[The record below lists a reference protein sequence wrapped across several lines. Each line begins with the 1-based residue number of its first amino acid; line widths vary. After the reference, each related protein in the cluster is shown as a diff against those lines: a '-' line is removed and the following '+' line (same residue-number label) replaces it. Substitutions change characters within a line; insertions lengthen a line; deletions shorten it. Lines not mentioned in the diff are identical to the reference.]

1 MTKQVIKKE
10 TEQKKHKKQ
19 RRKEVVEEEERKKK
33 MPLGEK
39 QGWEKSES
47 RYCGVETEFDDD
59 MPGVLTSNL
68 SHGFFDFVV
77 APLMN
82 PTYRPSLVEKE
93 ASGSSPVLPFA
104 SSDLVL
110 CLSQWSSHV
119 IEWASHLS
127 LQACLLPSPKST
139 SCANYARCVNQI
151 LQGLPNMQLWL
162 RIPLVKTDE
171 DAMDENS
178 RKIVDS
184 WEVWNSF
191 RLLREHHSQLSIALD
206 IMGTLPSITSLG
218 RWFGEPVRAAMI
230 STNCFLTNAR
240 GYSCLSKS
248 HQNLLTAF
256 LNHSVQVVI
265 SGKPLHSVPKTGS
278 GLAFNGSNVNNQSV
292 PSSFSHPSHPLKTY
306 LDYIG
311 FLFQKM
317 DPLPEQELLKL
328 GFRDCLRSPLQYQ
341 RAIHEAL
348 LDRVPEEN
356 TSVTTILMVVEAGRG
371 PLVRASLQAAEET
384 GRKIKVYAVE
394 KNPNA
399 VVTLHS
405 LVKLEGWEDI
415 VTIISCDMRHWN
427 APEEADILVSEM
439 LGTIGDNELSPECL
453 DGAQRFLKR
462 DGISIPS
469 SYTSFIQPVTASKLY
484 NDVKSHNDVAHF
496 EAAYTVEL
504 HNIARLA
511 PPQPLFTFNHLDY
524 SAKKSNER
532 YKKLCFKMPSD
543 AGSALVHG
551 YVEALVLLYKDVHL
565 GTEPSTAT
573 PNMFSWF
580 AIFLPLRTPVCTQPG
595 SDLEANFWR
604 CCSSSKVQRG
614 LAALTSKYKLLHD
627 CSCLM
632 QVWYE
637 WCVTSPCASA
647 IHNSNGRSYWIGP
660 IRYLQL

>member
-1 MTKQVIKKE
+1 
-10 TEQKKHKKQ
+10 
-19 RRKEVVEEEERKKK
+19 

-39 QGWEKSES
+39 QGWEKSDS

-68 SHGFFDFVV
+68 SPGFFDFVV

-82 PTYRPSLVEKE
+82 PTYRPSLVEKD

-110 CLSQWSSHV
+110 DLSQWSSHV
-119 IEWASHLS
+119 VGKISSWIDLDAEDETLRVDSETTLKQEIAWASHLS
-127 LQACLLPSPKST
+127 LQACLLPSPKVT

-191 RLLREHHSQLSIALD
+191 RLLCEHHSQLSIALD
-206 IMGTLPSITSLG
+206 IMGSLPSVSSLG

-230 STNCFLTNAR
+230 TTNCFLTNAR
-240 GYSCLSKS
+240 GYPCLSKS
-248 HQNLLTAF
+248 HQNLVTAF
-256 LNHSVQVVI
+256 LNHSIQVVI
-265 SGKPLHSVPKTGS
+265 SGKPLHSVPGS
-278 GLAFNGSNVNNQSV
+278 GLASNGSNVNNQSV
-292 PSSFSHPSHPLKTY
+292 PSSFSHLSHPLKSY

-317 DPLPEQELLKL
+317 DPLSEQELLKL
-328 GFRDCLRSPLQYQ
+328 GFRDCLRSPLQPLMDNLKAYTYENFEKDSMKYIQ
-341 RAIHEAL
+341 IL
-348 LDRVPEEN
+348 LYHRVEH
-356 TSVTTILMVVEAGRG
+356 SMGSLRVLHVCQCCKVLMVVGAGRG

-427 APEEADILVSEM
+427 APEEADILWTHRTTTGFQKLRST
-439 LGTIGDNELSPECL
+439 LELW
-453 DGAQRFLKR
+453 
-462 DGISIPS
+462 
-469 SYTSFIQPVTASKLY
+469 YTSFIQPVTASKLY
-484 NDVKSHNDVAHF
+484 SDVKSNKDIMHF
-496 EAAYTVEL
+496 ESAYTVKL

-511 PPQPLFTFNHLDY
+511 PPQPLFTFNHPDY

-532 YKKLCFKMPSD
+532 YKKLRFKMPSD

-551 YVEALVLLYKDVHL
+551 FAGYFDAKLYKDVHL

-580 AIFLPLRTPVCTQPG
+580 AIFLPLRTPVCIQPG

-604 CCSSSKVQRG
+604 CCGSSKVN
-614 LAALTSKYKLLHD
+614 Y
-627 CSCLM
+627 
-632 QVWYE
+632 V
-637 WCVTSPCASA
+637 VPCFSF
-647 IHNSNGRSYWIGP
+647 
-660 IRYLQL
+660 